1 MAEKTDT
8 VLVQVRVPRSLHALG
23 KVFGAANDLD
33 LNAVYVSAL
42 RSFLVGRGVKPGP
55 KVAASASESITAE
68 VERLVQ
74 LAHTVQ
80 NESAMPKR
88 GSRTT

>member
-1 MAEKTDT
+1 MPEKSDS
-8 VLVQVRVPRSLHALG
+8 VLVQVRVPKTLHSLS
-23 KVFGAANDLD
+23 KVFGATNSVGLND
-33 LNAVYVSAL
+33 VYVQAL
-42 RSFLVGRGVKPGP
+42 RSFLVGRGVKPDP
-55 KVAASASESITAE
+55 KVTASASESITAE

-80 NESAMPKR
+80 NETAAPKR